1 MMIPS
6 NHQTFDM
13 FPEKRSISCS
23 ELWSLGPLLQYA
35 ALLASPKEW
44 FRVSKLW
51 IFCRFSNYSL
61 CVNFRI
67 MILFL
72 LPKYVSSMS
81 TSDIIVYPVSTYDCI
96 MVHMSTSRLMSL
108 GHFPKFPF
116 TPFDYGLFAFAPCD
130 PFRKSFPPLP
140 N

>member
-1 MMIPS
+1 MFRALIPGPPS
-6 NHQTFDM
+6 A
-13 FPEKRSISCS
+13 ICS
-23 ELWSLGPLLQYA
+23 SFSLSQRMVQGTL
-35 ALLASPKEW
+35 
-44 FRVSKLW
+44 SKLW
-51 IFCRFSNYSL
+51 IFCRFSNYSP
-61 CVNFRI
+61 CVHFRI
-67 MILFL
+67 RILFL